1 MSSSESNFS
10 HDSDRDGYKSAERY
24 LAVEVKE
31 DSKTLGACVA
41 ERMVDAEDDDFEND
55 EGPNQFDPVAE
66 EAFTAAHRREV
77 AEAREGDCRLTRRF
91 EGIEPLESWYVSF
104 TFLIRFDW
112 VRLQL
117 GPSSSIHSYT

>member
-41 ERMVDAEDDDFEND
+41 ERMADAEDDDFEND
-55 EGPNQFDPVAE
+55 EGPDQFDPVAE
-66 EAFTAAHRREV
+66 EAFTAAYRREV
-77 AEAREGDCRLTRRF
+77 AEAKEGDRRLRRRF
-91 EGIEPLESWYVSF
+91 EDIEPLESWYVSF
-104 TFLIRFDW
+104 MFLIRFDW